1 MWSKLASTIFFSNV
15 STDEKCSC
23 ENIWLQRASLS
34 HCCKIWLNHCSL
46 SSHCNLWGCFETIP
60 SRIIFDKLQCLEF
73 WYISQTP
80 TRLLEKL
87 WYWLD
92 LFQVPESMLKNANK
106 RWLWQFWERR
116 WLKSQEVVQ
125 KMLLAW
131 LSWLTADGQQS
142 KAGCLY
148 SDCNQRNQ
156 ENLISVKDKGIKAKM
171 NHRR

>member
-1 MWSKLASTIFFSNV
+1 MSPLMKNVVVKIFGFK
-15 STDEKCSC
+15 ELFCHICS
-23 ENIWLQRASLS
+23 IIVPSL
-34 HCCKIWLNHCSL
+34 LTVT
-46 SSHCNLWGCFETIP
+46 WGCFETIP

-87 WYWLD
+87 WYQLD

-131 LSWLTADGQQS
+131 LSWLTGDGQRP
-142 KAGCLY
+142 KPGCLY
-148 SDCNQRNQ
+148 SDCNQRNR